1 MSDAERKLWSALRN
15 GRLAG
20 LKVRRQQP
28 IGRYIA
34 DFFCARARLVV
45 EVDGHQHWDEDQ
57 KWHDY
62 HRTKW
67 LESKGYRVVR
77 FTSIETL
84 RHTGA
89 VVDAI
94 REAARSS
101 GAVPPSVAPAAR
113 QLPPQGGKR

>member
-1 MSDAERKLWSALRN
+1 MSDAERRLWSALRN

-20 LKVRRQQP
+20 LKFRRQQP

-34 DFFCARARLVV
+34 DFFCAHARLVV

-62 HRTKW
+62 RRTKW
-67 LESKGYRVVR
+67 LESRDRVVR
-77 FTSIETL
+77 FTSYDAQN
-84 RHTGA
+84 HTTA

-94 REAARSS
+94 REAVQSS
-101 GAVPPSVAPAAR
+101 NAAPHQSRLRCASF
-113 QLPPQGGKR
+113 PIKREKR